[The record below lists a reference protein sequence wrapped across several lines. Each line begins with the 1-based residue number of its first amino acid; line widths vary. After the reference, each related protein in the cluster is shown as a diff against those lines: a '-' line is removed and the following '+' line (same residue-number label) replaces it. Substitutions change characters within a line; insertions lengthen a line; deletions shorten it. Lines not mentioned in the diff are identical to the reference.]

1 MTPDPGILNLASTI
15 VDLMT
20 HFFPNSFDRLERDQ
34 GLFHGP
40 SPVLLESCSFSD
52 LALLLCGN
60 KRKTSE
66 IEFGAHQVRNAPPKC
81 ILALPQV
88 LKKISAFFNVF
99 IIKVAHLNFS

>member
-1 MTPDPGILNLASTI
+1 MVVAQTWPVLIISHPCTSPNPGILNLASAI
-15 VDLMT
+15 VDLMA

-52 LALLLCGN
+52 LAMLLCGN

-66 IEFGAHQVRNAPPKC
+66 IEFGAHQVSQNNPGEKK
-81 ILALPQV
+81 LG
-88 LKKISAFFNVF
+88 LKVP
-99 IIKVAHLNFS
+99 